1 MNNADRTA
9 LDFLISHA
17 LNKIISWD
25 ELRESLSDELFQS
38 EEMADVLLEIQ
49 NKQIDVI
56 DFQQNIRTTE
66 TDKYIFITMELY
78 KFKDCI
84 PEIRKQENGKYLADY
99 LEGKTLSSISTD
111 YGIDKAIAIKYIR
124 TFCKYLSC
132 DVLESKYLPLF
143 IKYEISISEA
153 MLLLHLDMSVYRF
166 LSLKSK
172 ILPESEYKK
181 YKSIDSS
188 FINIVEKLKEKTK

>member
-84 PEIRKQENGKYLADY
+84 PEIRKQENGKYNNLITIIASIQQEQ
-99 LEGKTLSSISTD
+99 LKT
-111 YGIDKAIAIKYIR
+111 
-124 TFCKYLSC
+124 
-132 DVLESKYLPLF
+132 
-143 IKYEISISEA
+143 EINGF
-153 MLLLHLDMSVYRF
+153 MV
-166 LSLKSK
+166 K
-172 ILPESEYKK
+172 
-181 YKSIDSS
+181 
-188 FINIVEKLKEKTK
+188 